1 MAIGKWIGGFLGLLS
16 GGPIGALA
24 GYALGALL
32 DKIAGSSLT
41 ANDYDTGRQGYQGY
55 TTYREP
61 QEAADGNRNGFLFAL
76 MVLSTHIM
84 QADGK
89 IMHSEM
95 ECLRRFLRH
104 SFGEVAVAEGEQIVR
119 KLVERRRMMGE
130 AQWAACI
137 SDCCRQ
143 IAAVMNEGQ
152 RLQLLRYLVELA
164 KADGTLPQQELDCL
178 HGVAVH
184 LRLMADE
191 VDQMLGMGKNTL
203 ADAYKVLGISSS
215 ASNDEVKR
223 AYRTMVLKH
232 HPDKVAT
239 LGEDVRKAAEQKFKD
254 ITAAK
259 DLIFKSR
266 GIS

>member
-1 MAIGKWIGGFLGLLS
+1 
-16 GGPIGALA
+16 
-24 GYALGALL
+24 
-32 DKIAGSSLT
+32 
-41 ANDYDTGRQGYQGY
+41 
-55 TTYREP
+55 
-61 QEAADGNRNGFLFAL
+61 
-76 MVLSTHIM
+76 
-84 QADGK
+84 
-89 IMHSEM
+89 
-95 ECLRRFLRH
+95 
-104 SFGEVAVAEGEQIVR
+104 
-119 KLVERRRMMGE
+119 MMGE

-191 VDQMLGMGKNTL
+191 VDQMLGMGKDTL